1 MTAVVKDKGSYM
13 KHYIIIFLVNMNKF
27 SVSCSMSYHF
37 VRLNACHIPNFTGKD
52 IYCHLR
58 II

>member
-13 KHYIIIFLVNMNKF
+13 KYYIIIFSVNMNKF
-27 SVSCSMSYHF
+27 SFSCSMSYHF
-37 VRLNACHIPNFTGKD
+37 VRLNARHIPNFTGKD
-52 IYCHLR
+52 IYFHLS